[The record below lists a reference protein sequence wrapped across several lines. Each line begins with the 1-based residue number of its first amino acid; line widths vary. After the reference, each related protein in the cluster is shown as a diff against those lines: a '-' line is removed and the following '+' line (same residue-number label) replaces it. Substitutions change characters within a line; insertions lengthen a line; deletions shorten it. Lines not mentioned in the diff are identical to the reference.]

1 MLTNSFEGVRES
13 LPPMRKWV
21 RDSLNVLVDSS
32 RIDHSLILIAVG
44 EVLQNCIRY
53 GFERNGKSGCIS
65 ISFFSIHY
73 GIAIEVEDDAPPSD
87 PKAWATKKEASEGG
101 LGLITVSNASSAV
114 TYRAL
119 SVGNSA
125 RLVFLFPEHEF
136 DQQVAAWV
144 GDIYVARQKPYALL
158 DYVEE
163 GLGESFT
170 IKSRAL
176 FEDAVAEILE
186 HIEAHREKL
195 FYHNEWHIQDVVI
208 SMVHLLKASPKLNQ
222 AKILECLIA
231 AIFHDHLHP
240 GMAALKS
247 LPAPIENVSA
257 DMARKFLEKW
267 SVADSSISSETIDA
281 VEMLILS
288 TEPGAR
294 GNLYRDEVTCDDSRQ
309 YQKFVL
315 NDADILVSLIPAM
328 GLNMARALKYEGLM
342 TDTKSVDLYKRFASG
357 VSVATEQAK
366 ALVSQF

>member
-13 LPPMRKWV
+13 LPAMRNWL
-21 RDSLNVLVDSS
+21 RDSLNVLVDPS
-32 RIDHSLILIAVG
+32 RIDHSLVLIAVG

-53 GFERNGKSGCIS
+53 GFERNGKNGRIS

-87 PKAWATKKEASEGG
+87 PKAWVTKKEASEGG
-101 LGLITVSNASSAV
+101 LGLVTVANASSAA

-119 SVGNSA
+119 SVGNLA

-136 DQQVAAWV
+136 EREVAAWV
-144 GDIYVARQKPYALL
+144 GDIYVARQKPNALL
-158 DYVEE
+158 DYVVE
-163 GLGESFT
+163 GLGESLT
-170 IKSRAL
+170 IKNRAL
-176 FEDAVAEILE
+176 FEDAVAEILV
-186 HIEAHREKL
+186 HIEAHRERL

-208 SMVHLLKASPKLNQ
+208 SLIHLLKASPKLKQ
-222 AKILECLIA
+222 VQKLECLIA

-247 LPAPIENVSA
+247 LPVPIENVSA
-257 DMARKFLEKW
+257 EMARKFLEKW
-267 SVADSSISSETIDA
+267 SAADSSISSETIDA

-288 TEPGAR
+288 TEPNAR
-294 GNLYRDEVTCDDSRQ
+294 SNLYRSEVRRDDYRQ

-342 TDTKSVDLYKRFASG
+342 IDTTSVDLYQQFASG
-357 VSVATEQAK
+357 VSVATERAR
-366 ALVSQF
+366 ALVSCF